1 MTLRKAIAWL
11 LLLAMIFIQ
20 PASVFADTA
29 PGAPCSHRWSEWDPI
44 EAPTCTTT
52 GKQVRFCSI
61 CFTQQIGTIPK
72 LPHSWNEWTVTK
84 EPTCTSTGSRF
95 HTCTV
100 CGTRETETMDKAPH
114 KYGKWVDIIPATCS
128 SKGSHYRICDIC
140 GYQQTLD
147 SAPLPHTWSEWVTTK
162 NANCTERGEEERTCQ
177 VCGTTEKR
185 TTKVNGTIHEWG
197 EWVVRMEPDCEKGG
211 YRSHGCTKCNKW
223 ESEKTPPLGHDW
235 GEWTVITPAAPGV
248 PGMRQHQC
256 TRCKATEKES
266 YDYVEEPAAEGSLSL
281 KISTGHY
288 SVYKSGSDIG
298 NSTAALLSGTQSTM
312 PADMDLKSAENLWSG
327 LNLSKITIPASLT
340 VTNGTADALEVLI
353 SSDHSEDQIGEGSQQ
368 QISLPAGSLDQI
380 DYTINV
386 TPAELNAGKLERR
399 VTASSDDGSVS
410 DTQHLSMSLYSGG
423 WKPET
428 ENPALMVTAI
438 SILPAWNDTLNT
450 CQYRISVCVRNVGNM
465 TLSLDVKSVELN
477 NTSMP
482 TDTFEGWAEAAN
494 KTAFTPG
501 DDLYFTYIINETEND
516 RVHDFVHRT
525 LKVGGSVTTS
535 GGYVTDSIS
544 FSFPIDHDPTL
555 DLAVEGYYRLD
566 DPGQTIIVDLSL
578 NNRSEIP
585 LTDVQLSSL
594 DLYGKEPLA
603 DSFSPKSLA
612 YLMPLF
618 KTYGLLY
625 TICPT
630 QEEIDKGEVIRS
642 VTVSAEP
649 DGITDTVYLHYLL
662 NSEKVESEI
671 LHLEGKMMSYPLL
684 GLEDLFEAD
693 ITATNAG
700 NVNLEDIMI
709 QLVVQSA
716 DGSVLLN
723 STYGS
728 SGQGMV
734 YGPGKGV
741 QCFPKISISKQMLAA
756 GLAAKCLNSS
766 CEAKTL
772 TFTFTGLYARRHSD
786 SQIVPGV
793 SNSVSFTVNL
803 KGGTGGISVHP
814 DLSMPAQTPKAG
826 EKLYVPLIIEN
837 VGKEDLVGLQLD
849 VSKAAMNTFVY
860 VATLINNPFDII
872 HPGETRPYTFEY
884 TVTEEDVEKGNA
896 GFLFTASSES
906 STSTLLYVDSVEYNK
921 ALSKE
926 PEKKLLLTK
935 SVTNTPPGGQ
945 TAFRLGN
952 EIYYLITITNNTG
965 EDLDTVRVYDDITGY
980 ASPVLVSITSLK
992 DGETRSIPFT
1002 HVVCPLDVAQLQV
1015 ENQAYANYT
1024 LSTDPMPP
1032 TAYSNYVNTP
1042 VEETPEEREIVVI
1055 EKKLNNASLDPKGYA
1070 LGETIDYLIT
1080 VTSQHKESVVVDVWD
1095 DVWGTEAPEMIA
1107 SITLHPG
1114 ETRSFSHSYQVR
1126 EVDLPPTPDL
1136 IGSVI
1141 NEAYAS
1147 VLIYDDGATII
1158 SGYTSWA
1165 PPVEAPTI
1173 RMVPVE
1179 KEDQPTPEAPGAT
1192 PAPKAGPAD
1201 SCRRVLTGYGSC
1213 GAEYDLIFCLKHNT
1227 LDTIARNLPVEEAV
1241 TLWEEAVSTGYDS
1254 LAGNVSPE
1262 TAALLRI
1269 EQTLFAQQL
1278 DSWHTMIAGQFGTEK
1293 ADAFRMQQL
1302 RERCLDLCYAIHHA
1316 PAQRTDS
1323 ILQSGIPVLSVR
1335 GERASLCG
1343 KSIEVIPGGYHI
1355 TETVCRTH
1363 DFISSSLKL
1372 KMAEAAS
1379 AEEKADAFDNSRQLW
1394 MSILMKNASELYA
1407 GMTPEN
1413 QASLSAGLNLFQGW
1427 LNARMN
1433 VLRALYPG
1441 DPAAASEVL
1450 AETVHSRML
1459 DLETLMHD

>member
-1 MTLRKAIAWL
+1 MTLASSGLDSQGSKLAYGIGVIFETESCQTEVPCRLDIFLTVIDEDAAGSCEAVLPQKKAVDLGIGLQEMHVAGHDGAVCVL
-11 LLLAMIFIQ
+11 LEI
-20 PASVFADTA
+20 
-29 PGAPCSHRWSEWDPI
+29 HRS
-44 EAPTCTTT
+44 A
-52 GKQVRFCSI
+52 
-61 CFTQQIGTIPK
+61 
-72 LPHSWNEWTVTK
+72 LPHFLHRPDGPVGEDKRPV
-84 EPTCTSTGSRF
+84 SR
-95 HTCTV
+95 
-100 CGTRETETMDKAPH
+100 
-114 KYGKWVDIIPATCS
+114 S
-128 SKGSHYRICDIC
+128 L
-140 GYQQTLD
+140 Q
-147 SAPLPHTWSEWVTTK
+147 
-162 NANCTERGEEERTCQ
+162 RGEPGRGIRVRLETI
-177 VCGTTEKR
+177 
-185 TTKVNGTIHEWG
+185 VNGFKIETDIRLQLRGFRGKCPNDFFPGLRSLIE
-197 EWVVRMEPDCEKGG
+197 RMPQIALIDPVLDKGKSF
-211 YRSHGCTKCNKW
+211 RR
-223 ESEKTPPLGHDW
+223 ESESFSVVMPWKIH
-235 GEWTVITPAAPGV
+235 
-248 PGMRQHQC
+248 QH
-256 TRCKATEKES
+256 TS
-266 YDYVEEPAAEGSLSL
+266 
-281 KISTGHY
+281 
-288 SVYKSGSDIG
+288 
-298 NSTAALLSGTQSTM
+298 
-312 PADMDLKSAENLWSG
+312 
-327 LNLSKITIPASLT
+327 
-340 VTNGTADALEVLI
+340 
-353 SSDHSEDQIGEGSQQ
+353 QI
-368 QISLPAGSLDQI
+368 
-380 DYTINV
+380 
-386 TPAELNAGKLERR
+386 
-399 VTASSDDGSVS
+399 
-410 DTQHLSMSLYSGG
+410 
-423 WKPET
+423 
-428 ENPALMVTAI
+428 
-438 SILPAWNDTLNT
+438 
-450 CQYRISVCVRNVGNM
+450 
-465 TLSLDVKSVELN
+465 
-477 NTSMP
+477 
-482 TDTFEGWAEAAN
+482 
-494 KTAFTPG
+494 
-501 DDLYFTYIINETEND
+501 END

-566 DPGQTIIVDLSL
+566 EPGQTIIVDLSL

-700 NVNLEDIMI
+700 NVNLEDIVI

-1141 NEAYAS
+1141 NEAYALNPPTS
-1147 VLIYDDGATII
+1147 FKGKKLKIY
-1158 SGYTSWA
+1158 YTTQVTSQ
-1165 PPVEAPTI
+1165 PPTFVFFVNNE
-1173 RMVPVE
+1173 E
-1179 KEDQPTPEAPGAT
+1179 
-1192 PAPKAGPAD
+1192 
-1201 SCRRVLTGYGSC
+1201 L
-1213 GAEYDLIFCLKHNT
+1213 LKDNYKRY
-1227 LDTIARNLPVEEAV
+1227 LEN
-1241 TLWEEAVSTGYDS
+1241 
-1254 LAGNVSPE
+1254 
-1262 TAALLRI
+1262 
-1269 EQTLFAQQL
+1269 
-1278 DSWHTMIAGQFGTEK
+1278 K
-1293 ADAFRMQQL
+1293 L
-1302 RERCLDLCYAIHHA
+1302 RE
-1316 PAQRTDS
+1316 
-1323 ILQSGIPVLSVR
+1323 
-1335 GERASLCG
+1335 
-1343 KSIEVIPGGYHI
+1343 
-1355 TETVCRTH
+1355 
-1363 DFISSSLKL
+1363 
-1372 KMAEAAS
+1372 
-1379 AEEKADAFDNSRQLW
+1379 AFGFFGNPIR
-1394 MSILMKNASELYA
+1394 
-1407 GMTPEN
+1407 
-1413 QASLSAGLNLFQGW
+1413 LSA
-1427 LNARMN
+1427 RE
-1433 VLRALYPG
+1433 RK
-1441 DPAAASEVL
+1441 DKK
-1450 AETVHSRML
+1450 
-1459 DLETLMHD
+1459 